1 MAWSSWHINH
11 YREAHLTTS
20 SSPRPGL
27 VTAWWLGPKGS
38 VASLPEHNLH
48 ISPDPASPLLYLWIK
63 TSHRLSLYS
72 GGGDTSTSL
81 WKGGEASLGAT
92 VLCYAVLSCPV
103 MSSSLRP
110 CGLEPT
116 GFLCSG
122 GLSRQEYWSVLPC
135 PPPEDLPSSGSNPG
149 LPHCRW
155 ILHHLSTREAHGQLS
170 PQILDKIPHKSGPF
184 ACWALR
190 GLFLPS
196 HHLVNSSLFF
206 GSQLRSPPSMEAFL
220 EFDSSIHR
228 PG

>member
-1 MAWSSWHINH
+1 M
-11 YREAHLTTS
+11 
-20 SSPRPGL
+20 
-27 VTAWWLGPKGS
+27 
-38 VASLPEHNLH
+38 PEHNLH

-92 VLCYAVLSCPV
+92 VLCCAVLSCPV
-103 MSSSLRP
+103 VSSSLRP
-110 CGLEPT
+110 RGLEPT

-122 GLSRQEYWSVLPC
+122 GLSRQEYWSGLPC

-184 ACWALR
+184 AC
-190 GLFLPS
+190 
-196 HHLVNSSLFF
+196 
-206 GSQLRSPPSMEAFL
+206 
-220 EFDSSIHR
+220 
-228 PG
+228 